1 MQKTIDMKKILIPI
15 LLMFSILIS
24 AQKKPSLAIHYS
36 LTDFETVLNSHLSK
50 FSAMDAGYGISYW
63 QGLHPNFDIKAGI
76 NYASSVYTIPVTTY
90 TNTEKIFTLDAMGV
104 YKVLD
109 ESRYSVTP
117 YIATG
122 AGMFSN
128 VGKTGIYIPAVLG
141 IHINLKNEA
150 FVFADAAY
158 RIAMGGNNNNSL
170 VYSIGVGTSLIR
182 DKKVKS
188 IPITPPPI
196 IMPEPTTKTIAIW
209 VKDEATGVPLPNV
222 EVSLSSS
229 HGKLYSG
236 KTDNEGKLTLSGV
249 EKDSYGVK
257 GVLHDVTTH
266 SKHLEESMFDN
277 DDPSIS
283 LILIHNDPRFT
294 LVGKAVKKKGGEPVS
309 NVDVSVNNA
318 TRKSLEIVKSKADG
332 YFEAQLEAQSDFSI
346 SGKRA
351 GYISN
356 IERMS
361 TKGLDRSET
370 LYVKL
375 ELEIEEA
382 KVGQQIVMNNI
393 FFATGKADI
402 NTEASTDLNKLV
414 QYLQDNPEVR
424 LEIQGHTDNTGSVAI
439 NNRLSQDRADSVVRH
454 LMRSGI
460 SRNRLTAKGYGSSR
474 PIDTNATVDGRA
486 NNRRVE
492 IEILE

>member
-1 MQKTIDMKKILIPI
+1 MKKILIPI
-15 LLMFSILIS
+15 LLMFSMLMS
-24 AQKKPSLAIHYS
+24 AQKKPSVALHYS
-36 LTDFETVLNSHLSK
+36 LTDFGTVLNSHLSK
-50 FSAMDAGYGISYW
+50 FSAMDGGYGIGYW
-63 QGLHPNFDIKAGI
+63 QGFHPNFDIKAGM
-76 NYASSVYTIPVTTY
+76 NYASSVYTIPLTTY

-109 ESRYSVTP
+109 ESRYAVTP

-128 VGKTGIYIPAVLG
+128 AGKTGIYIPAVLG
-141 IHINLKNEA
+141 IHVNLKNEA

-158 RIAMGGNNNNSL
+158 RIATGGNSNNSL

-182 DKKVKS
+182 DKKVK
-188 IPITPPPI
+188 PVPVTPPPI
-196 IMPEPTTKTIAIW
+196 LKPEPATKSIAIW

-229 HGKLYSG
+229 QGKQYGG
-236 KTDNEGKLTLSGV
+236 KTDSEGKLTLAGV

-266 SKHLEESMFDN
+266 SRHLEESMFDN
-277 DDPSIS
+277 DDPTIS

-309 NVDVSVNNA
+309 DVDVSVNNA

-346 SGKRA
+346 SGKKA
-351 GYISN
+351 GFISN
-356 IERMS
+356 IEEIS
-361 TKGLDRSET
+361 TKGLNRSET

-393 FFATGKADI
+393 FFATGKADL
-402 NTEASTDLNKLV
+402 NTAASTDLNKLV
-414 QYLQDNPEVR
+414 KYLQDNPEVR
-424 LEIQGHTDNTGSVAI
+424 LEIQGHTDSTGSVAI
-439 NNRLSQDRADSVVRH
+439 NNRLSQERADSVVSH
-454 LMRSGI
+454 LVRNGI
-460 SRNRLTAKGYGSSR
+460 SGNRLSAKGYGSSR
-474 PIDTNATVDGRA
+474 PIDSNATLEGRA

-492 IEILE
+492 IKVLQ